1 VNFSYELIITER
13 EDKPGYRWRMDNT
26 TGVLDDEGLRAIKD
40 VIKAATERSN
50 NTVYERALATLP
62 EKVTLG
68 FVEHDDS
75 LTDDQIRRLFAGG
88 WLYEDATFDEWYSDL
103 RSDSAAEVV
112 KEHVGEDDR
121 DILDEALLLDE
132 VRFAVEERDDWDPAT
147 ELLNRTGT
155 KWMRYEVGLE
165 VPDTCF
171 VDDDELGQ
179 VTGSIL
185 TATGLDSVHEGEVQA
200 MLAEASHA
208 GSLWVFWHGDIAPLV
223 EAAQRVDA
231 DGNPVPQTITFT
243 GADLLNFDGFG
254 GAGFNTD
261 LPADVTITLPFD
273 RDNLRLDAGDG
284 SFSDWVCGGLYA
296 KRDATVT
303 ITPNVT

>member
-26 TGVLDDEGLRAIKD
+26 TGVLDAEGLQAIKD
-40 VIKAATERSN
+40 ALKAATERSN

-68 FVEHDDS
+68 YVDYDDS
-75 LTDDQIRRLFAGG
+75 LSDNQIRSLFAGE
-88 WLYEDATFDEWYSDL
+88 WLYEDASFDEWYSDM
-103 RSDSAAEVV
+103 RAHNANESI
-112 KEHVGEDDR
+112 KENVDEEDR
-121 DILDEALLLDE
+121 EILDEALLLDE
-132 VRFAVEERDDWDPAT
+132 LRYALEERDDWDPAS

-155 KWMRYEVGLE
+155 KWMRYKVGLD

-171 VDDDELGQ
+171 VSDEELAET
-179 VTGSIL
+179 VAEIL
-185 TATGLDSVHEGEVQA
+185 SAVNLDETHAPAVRA
-200 MLAEASHA
+200 MLAEASHT

-231 DGNPVPQTITFT
+231 DGNPVPQTVTFT
-243 GADLLNFDGFG
+243 GADLLNYDGFG
-254 GAGFNTD
+254 GAGYSTEFPMD
-261 LPADVTITLPFD
+261 LTITLPFD

-296 KRDATVT
+296 KQDATVT
-303 ITPNVT
+303 VTPDAN